1 MPGDISYVLKILVE
15 QSDPIR
21 LVDFVFSLKTG
32 QKSKTVQDH
41 QVFRNFITSIQYT
54 ILFCGASLVRG
65 RR

>member
-1 MPGDISYVLKILVE
+1 MSRNISYVLKIE

-32 QKSKTVQDH
+32 QKSKTFKD

-54 ILFCGASLVRG
+54 IPFCGPSLARG
-65 RR
+65 SR

>member
-1 MPGDISYVLKILVE
+1 MSRDISYVLKIE

-32 QKSKTVQDH
+32 QKSKTVKDR
-41 QVFRNFITSIQYT
+41 VFRNFITSIQYT
-54 ILFCGASLVRG
+54 ILFCGPSLVRG